1 MAEQVILRFDNVT
14 FEYQHKKPILSEA
27 SFSVRTGAKLTL
39 MGQNGAGKSTLF
51 GLVKGDLKPKEGKL
65 SITGGATIGTAAQTI
80 DRADFELNIEEYLA
94 KAFSPVPP
102 NLRSHI
108 AKALEAVDMEIPLDR
123 KVGNLSGGQQARLLL
138 AFALISKPDI
148 LLLDEPTN
156 NLDKAGIDHLLEF
169 LIMYDKTVIVISHDA
184 DFLNCFTEGVIY
196 LDVHTHQIETYVGDY
211 YSVVEEISKRIER
224 EQMKNAQL
232 QKQIIDRKE
241 KVNFFAHKGG
251 KMRKLAQ
258 KLREETEDLEE
269 NMVDVRREDKTIR
282 DFDIPVQEDLSGAIV
297 TITSV
302 KVIKNHEPKV
312 CQLEKII
319 TKKVHLLVSG
329 PNGIGKSTFLRSL
342 VSGESE
348 GAKIA
353 SGVKIGYYS
362 QDFATLDFNDTVFDS
377 LIKAMPDRDDVPA
390 MRSIAAGFL
399 ITGELMGHR
408 VGDLSEGQKGLLSL
422 ARLVLMRPG
431 LLILDEPTNHINFRH
446 LPVMAEAFN
455 NYEGPMIIV
464 SHMDEFVASLRID
477 DYLELGKF

>member
-14 FEYQHKKPILSEA
+14 FEYLQKKPILLEA

-51 GLVKGDLKPKEGKL
+51 GLIKGDLKPKEGKL
-65 SITGGATIGTAAQTI
+65 SITGGATIGTAAQTVA
-80 DRADFELNIEEYLA
+80 REDFELNIEEYLA

-108 AKALEAVDMEIPLDR
+108 AKALEAVNMEIPLDR

-196 LDVHTHQIETYVGDY
+196 LDVHTHQIETYIGDY

-232 QKQIIDRKE
+232 HKQIIDRKE

-251 KMRKLAQ
+251 KMRKLAK
-258 KLREETEDLEE
+258 KLKTETEELEDS
-269 NMVDVRREDKTIR
+269 MVDVRREDRTIR
-282 DFDIPVQEDLSGAIV
+282 DFDIPVQEDLSGDIV

-302 KVIKNHEPKV
+302 KVIKNHEAIVKP
-312 CQLEKII
+312 LEKII
-319 TKKVHLLVSG
+319 GKKTHLLVSG

-342 VSGESE
+342 VAGESE

-353 SGVKIGYYS
+353 PKVKIGYYS
-362 QDFATLDFNDTVFDS
+362 QDFATLDFSDTVFDS
-377 LIKAMPDRDDVPA
+377 LVKAMPDRDDIPE

-399 ITGELMGHR
+399 ITGELMGHQ
-408 VGDLSEGQKGLLSL
+408 VGALSEGQKGLLSL

-431 LLILDEPTNHINFRH
+431 LLVLDEPTNHINFRH

-455 NYEGPMIIV
+455 NYEGSIIIV
-464 SHMDEFVASLRID
+464 SHMDEFVQSLRID
-477 DYLELGKF
+477 DYLELGKL